1 MAREKMGAAFFC
13 AACGYESPKWMG
25 FCPACRDTIPLVG
38 RPPSTRR
45 EPRSWVGE
53 APPTPQELSTVLR
66 DHQDRIPLAFS
77 ELNRVLGGGV
87 VPGSVVLMA
96 GEPGI
101 GKSTLLL
108 QTAQGLARDGGKVLY
123 ISGEESVSQ
132 IKSRS
137 DRLGSSGRGVYML
150 AETNADEIVRH
161 LDEFR
166 PALAMVDS
174 VQTIHCDDL
183 PSGPGS
189 VAQVRES
196 TLRIMRWAKVSA
208 VPVVMAGHVTK
219 DGSLAGPRVLEHM
232 VDAVLHL
239 EGDEASDYR
248 ILRGAKN
255 RFGSTD
261 EVGIFQM
268 GGGGLEEVLDPS
280 RVLLAQRRE
289 GAIGSTIVPV
299 LEGTR
304 PLLVEVQALTTPSVL
319 PVPRRVAN
327 GLDSNRLL
335 MLAAV
340 LSRRV
345 GLGLANLDILVNVV
359 GGLRLRDPSSDLAVA
374 LAIASSVHNIPV
386 RPHTVVLGEVGLSG
400 ELRSVAQW
408 QRRLNEASRLGFR
421 HCVLPESTK
430 RDGQPVP
437 GIEQQTFPTLGGALS
452 WALPRTREA
461 SAQSFRGVDEEVA

>member
-1 MAREKMGAAFFC
+1 MGAAFFC
-13 AACGYESPKWMG
+13 ASCGYESLKWMG
-25 FCPACRDTIPLVG
+25 FCPACRQGAPLVE
-38 RPPSTRR
+38 RPPTPRR
-45 EPRSWVGE
+45 APRAWAGD
-53 APPTPQELSTVLR
+53 APPAPQELSAVLS
-66 DHQDRIPLAFS
+66 DHHDRIPMAFS
-77 ELNRVLGGGV
+77 EFNRVLGGGI

-108 QTAQGLARDGGKVLY
+108 QTAQGLAAQGRNVLY

-132 IKSRS
+132 IKARS
-137 DRLGSSGRGVYML
+137 DRLGFSGRGVYML
-150 AETNADEIVRH
+150 AETNADEVVRH

-174 VQTIHCDDL
+174 VQTLYCDDL

-196 TLRIMRWAKVSA
+196 TLRIMRWAKSSA

-239 EGDEASDYR
+239 EGDGASAYR

-255 RFGSTD
+255 RFGSID

-268 GGGGLEEVLDPS
+268 GGDGLEEVSDPS
-280 RVLLAQRRE
+280 RVLLAERRD

-304 PLLVEVQALTTPSVL
+304 PLLVEVQALTSPSVL
-319 PVPRRVAN
+319 PAPRRVAN
-327 GLDSNRLL
+327 GLDYNRLL

-340 LSRRV
+340 LGRRV
-345 GLGLANLDILVNVV
+345 GLSLANLDVIVNVV

-374 LAIASSVHNIPV
+374 LAIASSVHNVPV

-408 QRRLNEASRLGFR
+408 QRRLNEAFRLGFR

-430 RDGQPVP
+430 VDGQAVP

-452 WALPRTREA
+452 WALPRTRGA
-461 SAQSFRGVDEEVA
+461 GAQGFHGVDEQGL

>member
-1 MAREKMGAAFFC
+1 MAREKTGTAFFC

-25 FCPACRDTIPLVG
+25 FCPSCRERAPLVE
-38 RPPSTRR
+38 RPPTPRR
-45 EPRSWVGE
+45 ASRSWLGE
-53 APPTPQELSTVLR
+53 APPAPQELSNVPR
-66 DHQDRIPLAFS
+66 DHQDRIPLVFS
-77 ELNRVLGGGV
+77 ELNRVLGGGM

-108 QTAQGLARDGGKVLY
+108 QMAQGLARTGGSVLY
-123 ISGEESVSQ
+123 VSGEESVSQ
-132 IKSRS
+132 IKSRC
-137 DRLGSSGRGVYML
+137 DRLGFSGSGVYML
-150 AETNADEIVRH
+150 AETNADEVVRQ

-166 PALAMVDS
+166 PALGMVDS
-174 VQTIHCDDL
+174 VQTLYCDDL

-189 VAQVRES
+189 VAQVKES
-196 TLRIMRWAKVSA
+196 TLRIMRWAKASG
-208 VPVVMAGHVTK
+208 VPVMMTGHVTK

-239 EGDEASDYR
+239 EGDGAGDYR
-248 ILRGAKN
+248 ILRGGKN

-268 GGGGLEEVLDPS
+268 GGDGLEEVPDPS
-280 RVLLAQRRE
+280 RVLLSQRQD

-304 PLLVEVQALTTPSVL
+304 PILVEVQALTSPSVM

-327 GLDSNRLL
+327 GLDYNRLL

-340 LSRRV
+340 LGRRV
-345 GLGLANLDILVNVV
+345 GLSLASMDVIVNVV
-359 GGLRLRDPSSDLAVA
+359 GGLRLREPSSDLAVS
-374 LAIASSVHNIPV
+374 LAIASSLRNAPL
-386 RPHTVVLGEVGLSG
+386 RPQTVVLGEVGLSG
-400 ELRSVAQW
+400 ELRAVSQW

-421 HCVLPESTK
+421 HCVLPESA
-430 RDGQPVP
+430 RQEGQGIQ
-437 GIEQQTFPTLGGALS
+437 GIEPRFFPTLGRALA
-452 WALPRTREA
+452 WALPEA
-461 SAQSFRGVDEEVA
+461 RPSRDPEEDRGEELLA